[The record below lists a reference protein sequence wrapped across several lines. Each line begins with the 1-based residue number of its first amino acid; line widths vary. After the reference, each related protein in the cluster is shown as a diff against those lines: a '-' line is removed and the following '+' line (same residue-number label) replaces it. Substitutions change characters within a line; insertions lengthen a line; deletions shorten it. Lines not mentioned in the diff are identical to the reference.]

1 MLSKMSIRRP
11 VTTIMMLCII
21 VTVGV
26 VSLISLKMDL
36 MPSMDV
42 PVALVQTTY
51 AGAGP
56 EEVETLITEPLEE
69 ALATIANVKEITS
82 TSSANSSMIVMEF
95 ADNTDLDMA
104 ALDMRERVDLVK
116 GFLPDD
122 ASEPM
127 VLKIDIS
134 DFTSALMVGVDSET
148 LDLSQLNDFT
158 KDQLK
163 NRFKQIEGVAS
174 VDMIGGLEREISVE
188 VSPEKLQG
196 YGITTEQVK
205 QMLTAENINYPTG
218 SMQQGSTAIQM
229 KTSGKFTDIT
239 ELRAL
244 PLTTSAGA
252 VIHLSDVAKVDI
264 VEKELSG
271 YALIDGK
278 PSVILQIKKQ
288 SDANTV
294 EVSDRVDKELAKINA
309 EYDEVTVKELSPIA
323 EYIRSSVGNI
333 VQTAFL
339 AAVLAIGVVFLFL
352 HSAKMAFIIGVSI
365 PTSILATF
373 AAMHLAG
380 MTMNTISMAGI
391 AIGIGMLV
399 DNSIV
404 VLENIYNHMERGED
418 SKTAAAEGA
427 KEVAMAIMASTLT
440 TVSVFFPM
448 LFVSGVI
455 GDMLKDLALTICFA
469 LLISLFVAVT
479 FVPMASS
486 QLLKPEEIQAALE
499 DKPKKY
505 GKILHRWKAILQ
517 KFDRAYSRVLNGAL
531 RHKKRVA
538 VIALAAFILTTA
550 LTSVMGFDFMPE
562 GDQGT
567 VMITLTMPKGT
578 VLEETADAID
588 EVIDTVAELPEVDS
602 YYTMVGGG
610 LSAMM
615 GGSVD
620 SATIQI
626 ELVDLEQRDISA
638 KEMAMQM
645 ENILVDFTAGELS
658 IGASSMMG
666 GGGSGGSDLSM
677 RINGSDYHKLW
688 QIADDVEAM
697 LYDIEG
703 VSSVDNDANDIL
715 PEIEV
720 VVDRNKASRYGLTAA
735 QIGSAL
741 NTVVTGSV
749 ATQVTLNETE
759 LDVRIRYPDN
769 DFTYISDLNNL
780 TVPTPMGNNVPLS
793 QVAHLEMV
801 EAPVSIYRA
810 DNSRY
815 VTVGA
820 NLYGSDLMTV
830 RQGLQSKL
838 EDYVMPAGYSCSFTG
853 DADSMMESITQL
865 SIALLVAILLVYMIM
880 ASQFESFRY
889 PFIVLFSLPLA
900 ITGGALGLFITG
912 NPLSSVAM
920 MGMVM
925 LSGMVV
931 NNAIVLVDAANQ
943 NVAKGMSPY
952 EAMLQAGPNRL
963 RPILMTTLTTILGM
977 VPMALALEEGM
988 EMQQPMA
995 ITVIFGLLLS
1005 TLVTLVLIPV
1015 LYVWINRPRKPKKR
1029 RLFRRKK
1036 KLPEAVVQAEN

>member
-21 VTVGV
+21 ITAGV

-116 GFLPDD
+116 GLLPDN

-127 VLKIDIS
+127 VLKIDVS
-134 DFTSALMVGVDSET
+134 ELTSALMVGVDSET
-148 LDLSQLNDFT
+148 LDLSELNDFT
-158 KDQLK
+158 KDQLE

-174 VDMIGGLEREISVE
+174 VDLIGGLEREISVE

-196 YGITTEQVK
+196 YGLTAEQVK
-205 QMLTAENINYPTG
+205 QVLAAENINYPTG
-218 SMQQGSTAIQM
+218 SMQQGRTAIQM
-229 KTSGKFTDIT
+229 KTAGKFTDIS
-239 ELRAL
+239 EICAL
-244 PLTTSAGA
+244 PLTTPAGA
-252 VIHLSDVAKVDI
+252 VIHLSDVAKVDL
-264 VEKELSG
+264 VDKDLSG

-278 PSVILQIKKQ
+278 PSVILQIQKQ

-294 EVSDRVDKELAKINA
+294 EVSDRIDKELTEINA
-309 EYDEVTVKELSPIA
+309 EYEDITVSSLSPIA
-323 EYIRSSVGNI
+323 EHIRSSVGNI
-333 VQTAFL
+333 VKTAFL
-339 AAVLAIGVVFLFL
+339 AAILAIAVVFFFL
-352 HSAKMAFIIGVSI
+352 QSAKMAFIIGVSI

-404 VLENIYNHMERGED
+404 VLENIYNHMKVGD
-418 SKTAAAEGA
+418 DPKTAAAEGA

-455 GDMLKDLALTICFA
+455 GDMLRDLALTICFA

-486 QLLKPEEIQAALE
+486 QLLKPAEIRAALE
-499 DKPKKY
+499 NKPKKY
-505 GKILHRWKAILQ
+505 GKILQRWQKILQ
-517 KFDRAYSRVLNGAL
+517 KMDRAYSRVLTGAL

-562 GDQGT
+562 GDEGM
-567 VMITLTMPKGT
+567 VVISVTMPKGT
-578 VLEETADAID
+578 VLEETAHAVDQ
-588 EVIDTVAELPEVDS
+588 VIDTVAELPEVDS
-602 YYTMVGGG
+602 YDTMVGGG
-610 LSAMM
+610 LSAFM

-626 ELVDLEQRDISA
+626 ELVDLEQRDVSS
-638 KEMAMQM
+638 KELAMQM
-645 ENILVDFTAGELS
+645 ENMLEDFTAGELS
-658 IGASSMMG
+658 VGAASMMG
-666 GGGSGGSDLSM
+666 GGSGGGSDLSM
-677 RINGSDYHKLW
+677 RITGSDYKKLW

-697 LYDIEG
+697 LYHIDG
-703 VSSVDNDANDIL
+703 VSSVQNEANEVL
-715 PEIEV
+715 PEVQV
-720 VVDRNKASRYGLTAA
+720 VVDRDKASRYGLTAA
-735 QIGSAL
+735 QIGGAL

-749 ATQVTLNETE
+749 ATQVTLNDTE

-769 DFTYISDLNNL
+769 DFTYISDLDNL
-780 TVPTPMGNNVPLS
+780 TVPTPMGTNIPLS
-793 QVAHLEMV
+793 QVAHLEVV

-815 VTVGA
+815 ITVGA
-820 NLYGSDLMTV
+820 TLYGSDLMTV
-830 RQGLQSKL
+830 RQALQSQL
-838 EDYVMPAGYSCSFTG
+838 ADYSMPAGYACSFTG

-900 ITGGALGLFITG
+900 ITGGALGLFLTG
-912 NPLSSVAM
+912 KPLSSVAM

-943 NVAKGMSPY
+943 NVAKGMTAQ

-977 VPMALALEEGM
+977 VPMALALKEGM

-1015 LYVWINRPRKPKKR
+1015 LYVWINHPRKHKIR
-1029 RLFRRKK
+1029 RLFFRKK
-1036 KLPEAVVQAEN
+1036 KQLPEVNVEN